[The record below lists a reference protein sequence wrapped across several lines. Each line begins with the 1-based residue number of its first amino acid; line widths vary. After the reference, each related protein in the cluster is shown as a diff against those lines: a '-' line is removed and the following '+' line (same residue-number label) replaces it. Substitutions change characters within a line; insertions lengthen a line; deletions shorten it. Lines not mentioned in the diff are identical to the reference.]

1 MLPAGHGDALWIE
14 YGDGKDCRR
23 WLVDCGTRQTATHLM
38 RRVEQ
43 VPEKDRELELF
54 VMSHI
59 DSDHIGGALP
69 FLRAAKQGLRF
80 RDLWF
85 NGWRHISSQLGARQ
99 GEMFSTAIEDLD
111 LPWNEWRESKAIV
124 VDGDALPVHT
134 LPGGMKLTLLSPG
147 PEQLRR
153 LAPSWARELK
163 RYGLEPGSQV
173 DYSRFLKGTPST
185 STDVDQLAD
194 TPFNPDSA
202 VANGSSIAFL
212 AEFGGASVLF
222 AADAYSPVLTA
233 SVKRLIVDRG
243 PERLRLDAL
252 KLPHHGSQNNLS
264 VDLLNLLD
272 CQNYLF
278 SSNGDH
284 FYHPDRQAVARTIKY
299 GKYREIHP
307 MVHFNYR
314 SRYTE
319 VWSRPDLQEKYEY
332 TAHYPE
338 TEAPGLRIS
347 LLADNR

>member
-14 YGDGKDCRR
+14 YGDGKDCCR
-23 WLVDCGTRQTATHLM
+23 WLVDCGTQQTAAHLM
-38 RRVEQ
+38 KRVEQ
-43 VPEKDRELELF
+43 VPERERELELF

-85 NGWRHISSQLGARQ
+85 NGWRHISGQLGARQ

-111 LPWNEWRESKAIV
+111 LPWNEWREREAIV
-124 VDGDALPVHT
+124 LDDEALPVCT
-134 LPGGMKLTLLSPG
+134 LHGGMKLTLLSPG

-153 LAPSWARELK
+153 LAPAWARELK
-163 RYGLEPGSQV
+163 RYGLEPGSRV

-194 TPFNPDSA
+194 TPFNADSA

-222 AADAYSPVLTA
+222 AADAYAPILTA

-243 PERLRLDAL
+243 LERLRLDAF

-264 VDLLNLLD
+264 AELLNLLD

-299 GKYREIHP
+299 GKYRGKLP
-307 MVHFNYR
+307 SVHFNYR

-319 VWSRPDLQEKYEY
+319 VWSRP
-332 TAHYPE
+332 TSRRS
-338 TEAPGLRIS
+338 TSTRRIIRRRRLRGS
-347 LLADNR
+347 ASRS